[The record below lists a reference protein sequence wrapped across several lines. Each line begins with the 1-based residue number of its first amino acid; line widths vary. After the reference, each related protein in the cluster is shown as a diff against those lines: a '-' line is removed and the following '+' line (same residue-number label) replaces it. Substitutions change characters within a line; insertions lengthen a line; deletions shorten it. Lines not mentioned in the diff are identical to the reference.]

1 MLEVNKMKIF
11 KREKYLEKVRP
22 FYDSDL
28 IKIITGIRRSG
39 KSCILKLI
47 VDELKQKGI
56 SEDHIIYIQLDKK
69 NFKWIKTP
77 EQLENV
83 IDSYIKDSDF
93 YYLFVDEV
101 QNVKGFESVIQGY
114 QEEENFSIFLTGSNS
129 YLLSDEI
136 STKLTGRYIKFEV
149 YTLDFQEYEEMKA
162 FHGYTLSSNKMD
174 EFREYIVNGGFP
186 KSLEF
191 KEQRAKQLYTKSIIN
206 EIFEKD
212 IKKRNKIRNKLVFER
227 IQSYMIGNYGA
238 TFSLKSV
245 YEYFRNVE
253 KINVTKA
260 TIRNYIDILLS
271 AKILYKCERFDQKSK
286 RVLGGECK
294 FYLAD
299 LSIFFAM
306 NTDNRINY
314 GASLENIVFLY
325 LLSKDYKVSVGRIGK
340 LECDFITRDFDNQY
354 TYIQVSQTVTD
365 PITEQREYR
374 PFSLIK
380 DGYPRYLLT
389 LDALKN
395 QRDGV
400 KHIDILDVITGKV
413 KI

>member
-1 MLEVNKMKIF
+1 MRIY
-11 KREKYLEKVRP
+11 KREKYLKKIRP
-22 FYDSDL
+22 FYDSDV
-28 IKIITGIRRSG
+28 IKVITGVRRCG

-56 SEDHIIYIQLDKK
+56 DQDHIIYIQLDKK

-83 IDSYIKDSDF
+83 IDSYVKDSDF
-93 YYLFVDEV
+93 HYLFVDEV
-101 QNVKGFESVIQGY
+101 QNVEGFESVIQSY

-136 STKLTGRYIKFEV
+136 STKLTGRYVKFDIF
-149 YTLDFQEYEEMKA
+149 TLDFQEYEGMKE
-162 FHGYTLSSNKMD
+162 FLGYPHNPDIMA
-174 EFREYIVNGGFP
+174 EFKEYLIDGGFP

-191 KEQRAKQLYTKSIIN
+191 QDRRAKQLYTESIID

-212 IKKRNKIRNKLVFER
+212 IKKRNKIRNRIVFDR
-227 IQSYMIGNYGA
+227 IQSYLIGNYSA
-238 TFSLKSV
+238 TFSLKNV
-245 YEYFRNVE
+245 HDYFTNVE

-260 TIRNYIDILLS
+260 TLRRYIEILVS

-286 RVLGGECK
+286 RMLSGECK

-306 NTDNRINY
+306 NVDNRVNY
-314 GASLENIVFLY
+314 GASLENVVYLY
-325 LLSKDYKVSVGRIGK
+325 LLSNDYKVSVGKIGK
-340 LECDFITRDFDNQY
+340 FECDFITRDLDSQY
-354 TYIQVSQTVTD
+354 AYIQVSQSIAD
-365 PITEQREYR
+365 KSTEEREYR
-374 PFSLIK
+374 PFSLIR
-380 DGYPRYLLT
+380 DGYPRYMLT

-400 KHIDILDVITGKV
+400 KHVDIIDVLTGKV

>member
-1 MLEVNKMKIF
+1 MKIY

-28 IKIITGIRRSG
+28 IKIITGIRRCG

-47 VDELKQKGI
+47 VDELKEKGVA
-56 SEDHIIYIQLDKK
+56 EDHIIYIQLDKK

-77 EQLENV
+77 EQLESV
-83 IDSYIKDSDF
+83 IDSYVKDSGF

-101 QNVKGFESVIQGY
+101 QNVKGFEAVIQGY

-149 YTLDFQEYEEMKA
+149 YTLDFEEYEQMKL
-162 FHGYTLSSNKMD
+162 FHGYTLSLDKME
-174 EFREYIVNGGFP
+174 EFKEYVINGGFP

-191 KEQRAKQLYTKSIIN
+191 QDQRARQLYTESIIT

-212 IKKRNKIRNKLVFER
+212 IKKRNKIRNRTVFER
-227 IQSYMIGNYGA
+227 IQNYLIGNYGA
-238 TFSLKSV
+238 AFSLKSA
-245 YEYFRNVE
+245 YEYFRDVE

-260 TIRNYIDILLS
+260 TLRKYIDILLA

-286 RVLGGECK
+286 RVLSGECK

-306 NTDNRINY
+306 NVDNRINF
-314 GASLENIVFLY
+314 GASLENIVYLY
-325 LLSKDYKVSVGRIGK
+325 LLSYDYKVSVGRIGK
-340 LECDFITRDFDNQY
+340 FECDFITRDLDNQY
-354 TYIQVSQTVTD
+354 AYIQVSQSISD
-365 PITEQREYR
+365 KAAEERKYR
-374 PFSLIK
+374 PFSSIR

-389 LDALKN
+389 LDRLKN

-400 KHIDILDVITGKV
+400 KHLDIIDVITGRV

>member
-1 MLEVNKMKIF
+1 MRIY

-28 IKIITGIRRSG
+28 IKIITGIRRCG

-47 VDELKQKGI
+47 EDELKQKGVLP
-56 SEDHIIYIQLDKK
+56 DHIIYIQLDKK

-77 EQLENV
+77 DQLESV
-83 IDSYIKDSDF
+83 IDSYVKDSGF

-101 QNVKGFESVIQGY
+101 QNVRGFESVIQGY

-149 YTLDFQEYEEMKA
+149 YTLDYQEYEEMKI
-162 FHGYTLSSNKMD
+162 FYGYTVSQNTLE
-174 EFREYIVNGGFP
+174 EFKEYMVNGGFP

-191 KEQRAKQLYTKSIIN
+191 KDPRAKQLYTESIIT

-212 IKKRNKIRNKLVFER
+212 IRKRNKIRSRSVFDR
-227 IQSYMIGNYGA
+227 IQNYLIGNYGA
-238 TFSLKSV
+238 TFSLKNV
-245 YEYFRNVE
+245 FEYFRDVE

-260 TIRNYIDILLS
+260 TIRKYIDILVS
-271 AKILYKCERFDQKSK
+271 AKILYKCDRFDQKSK
-286 RVLGGECK
+286 RVLSGECK

-306 NTDNRINY
+306 NVDNRINF
-314 GASLENIVFLY
+314 GASLENIIYLY
-325 LLSKDYKVSVGRIGK
+325 LLSKGYKVSVGRIGK
-340 LECDFITRDFDNQY
+340 FECDFITRDLDNQY
-354 TYIQVSQTVTD
+354 AYIQVSQSVADKT
-365 PITEQREYR
+365 TEEREYR
-374 PFSLIK
+374 PFSHIR

-389 LDALKN
+389 LDTLKN

-400 KHIDILDVITGKV
+400 KHLDIIDVITGKV